1 MDDPTDEDIEPADVR
16 AELDRQRAGV
26 GTRDRDR
33 DGDRTDEGFVDLL
46 SRALDTDTRT
56 RVYVF
61 LRQRPD
67 STVEDVA
74 EGTGLY
80 PGAVRRV
87 LDDLHDERVV
97 EHHGEDDPTYTAAR
111 PDELLDIAVNRFR
124 DELEGMFTPS
134 RRDRQPARSERTD
147 PVTIPVEEAD
157 DER

>member
-1 MDDPTDEDIEPADVR
+1 MDDPDDDIEPADVR

-26 GTRDRDR
+26 GIRDHGD
-33 DGDRTDEGFVDLL
+33 DRTDEGLVDLL

-97 EHHGEDDPTYTAAR
+97 ERHGEDDPTYTAAR
-111 PDELLDIAVNRFR
+111 PDEFLDIAVNRLR